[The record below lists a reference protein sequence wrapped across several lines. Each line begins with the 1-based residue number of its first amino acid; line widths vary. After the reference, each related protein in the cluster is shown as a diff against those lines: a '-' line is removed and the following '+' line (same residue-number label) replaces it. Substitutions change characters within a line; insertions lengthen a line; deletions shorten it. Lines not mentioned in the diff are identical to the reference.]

1 MILISNNVPVLVQ
14 EQRDLIQSLL
24 NDRQVD
30 SPKPR
35 QLNEATESPRGYST
49 QRVQPRGKFAHS
61 WTDEA
66 PRQKQTLKDYLASKN
81 QSPRAS
87 TGTTNSSGAQ
97 SPAQRATKG
106 NEPPELEKYNI
117 LIQSMLREIES
128 CRSKLEKTRHSRI
141 KDGVLNIHSGEMM
154 RFKIEYGSSINID
167 HSLFAY
173 VQVLSSLLSQS

>member
-30 SPKPR
+30 NPKPR
-35 QLNEATESPRGYST
+35 QLDEATESPRGLST
-49 QRVQPRGKFAHS
+49 QTTQPRGNFAHS
-61 WTDEA
+61 WSAEA
-66 PRQKQTLKDYLASKN
+66 PRQKQSLKDYLASKN
-81 QSPRAS
+81 QRPRAS
-87 TGTTNSSGAQ
+87 TGSTNSSGAQ
-97 SPAQRATKG
+97 SPAQGATQD
-106 NEPPELEKYNI
+106 NEPPELREYNI
-117 LIQSMLREIES
+117 LIKSMLREIES

-154 RFKIEYGSSINID
+154 RFTIEYGPSINID

-173 VQVLSSLLSQS
+173 VQLLSFHVSPS